1 MEKSELPKGW
11 EETSLRNLIKSNV
24 TYGILKNGEY
34 DPSGIFMLRVM
45 DISENGTLNDTKIF
59 KVNKNIEKNM
69 KIDNRK
75 LNGNCKCEQKKIKLD
90 RIEIGLKVVEQ
101 IVRIG
106 SALSGLLPSIR
117 TVFVKRI
124 AIMI

>member
-1 MEKSELPKGW
+1 
-11 EETSLRNLIKSNV
+11 
-24 TYGILKNGEY
+24 
-34 DPSGIFMLRVM
+34 
-45 DISENGTLNDTKIF
+45 
-59 KVNKNIEKNM
+59 M
-69 KIDNRK
+69 KIYNRK

-117 TVFVKRI
+117 YALVRQITV
-124 AIMI
+124 